1 MNAYKD
7 EWIEL
12 LIKQKFPGWLIARDG
27 NHIFINIPDDQELEK
42 VLSEF
47 KQKAID
53 LKKKIKS
60 KPEKLG
66 LFIGNSV
73 DSKYHEL

>member
-1 MNAYKD
+1 MNAYKE

-12 LIKQKFPGWLIARDG
+12 LLKQKFPGWLIASDG
-27 NHIFINIPDDQELEK
+27 NHIFINIPNDQDLEK
-42 VLSEF
+42 VLSDF
-47 KQKAID
+47 KQKTLD

-66 LFIGNSV
+66 FFIGNSV

>member
-12 LIKQKFPGWLIARDG
+12 LLKQNFPGWLVASDR
-27 NHIFINIPDDQELEK
+27 NHIFINIPDDQDLEK
-42 VLSEF
+42 VLSDF
-47 KQKAID
+47 KEKAVD

-66 LFIGNSV
+66 FFIGNSV
-73 DSKYHEL
+73 DSKFHEL